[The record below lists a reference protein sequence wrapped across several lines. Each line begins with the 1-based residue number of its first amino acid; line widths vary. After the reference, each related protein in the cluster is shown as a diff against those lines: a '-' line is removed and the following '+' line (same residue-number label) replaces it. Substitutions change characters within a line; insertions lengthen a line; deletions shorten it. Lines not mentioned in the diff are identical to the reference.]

1 MADDPTTT
9 QSNDASGAGRTMDL
23 GLIIGIPLAMGM
35 ILGGLL
41 LEGASISAYIGASPA
56 MFVFGGTV
64 GVATAALGLSR
75 IKQLPMLAKHAA
87 TYKAMDRTGSIR
99 SLVTFAE
106 KARREGLLV
115 LEDDLRKTEDEFLR
129 RGVQLVVDGTDP
141 ELVKEILRTEVD
153 SLHEELHA
161 DAKMFELMA
170 GIAPTMGIIGT
181 VIGLVVTLS
190 NMSDAASLAGAIAVA
205 FLATLYGVG
214 SANLVW
220 LPFGVKLQGVAD
232 DQVSAREMMIEGILA
247 IQSGDNPRI
256 VEEKLIA
263 FLGSSERAAYR
274 AAQSADGAGGGEMDL
289 AA

>member
-1 MADDPTTT
+1 MADDATTP
-9 QSNDASGAGRTMDL
+9 SGDDQGGSAGKMDL
-23 GLIIGIPLAMGM
+23 GLIIGIPLAV
-35 ILGGLL
+35 IAIIVGLL
-41 LEGASISAYIGASPA
+41 LEGAVISSYIGISPA
-56 MFVFGGTV
+56 LFVFGGTF
-64 GVATAALGLSR
+64 GVVMAAQGLG
-75 IKQLPMLAKHAA
+75 KMLALPGLIMRSA
-87 TYKAMDRTGSIR
+87 TYKTVNRTGSIKT
-99 SLVTFAE
+99 LVGFAE

-153 SLHEELHA
+153 SLHEELHGE
-161 DAKMFELMA
+161 AKVFELMS
-170 GIAPTMGIIGT
+170 GVAPTMGIIGT

-190 NMSDAASLAGAIAVA
+190 NMSDAAALAGAIAVA

-214 SANLVW
+214 SANLLW
-220 LPFGVKLQGVAD
+220 LPIGVKLQGAAD
-232 DQVSAREMMIEGILA
+232 DQVAAREMMIEGILA

-263 FLGSSERAAYR
+263 FLGLRDRAAYR
-274 AAQSADGAGGGEMDL
+274 AAMGGDGADGEMDL